1 MYLMSGTKLYYN
13 KFRGSTFEDG
23 SLPRIHM
30 NIFGLGKLKESHKIV
45 LQQWMGKFP
54 PWIIKYN
61 REESCLETAHFQ
73 AKSLMCL
80 QLGVKGNLWP
90 FFSL

>member
-1 MYLMSGTKLYYN
+1 MEQNCIITNSEEVPSRMAHCHVYIW
-13 KFRGSTFEDG
+13 TF
-23 SLPRIHM
+23 LAW
-30 NIFGLGKLKESHKIV
+30 GKLKESHKIV